1 MENVSRRKRVK
12 GRQRLG
18 YARVGMIFGVVR
30 LHDKYVRLLFFSI
43 LHPLPSPLEFSNV
56 GERGERGG
64 FFFSFFFLF
73 RIFFIVKYF
82 MMAACGVWF
91 GCRKCVQSDNVYAWE
106 KTGIPRWRNFAGD
119 WGVE

>member
-64 FFFSFFFLF
+64 FFFSFSYFLHCEIL
-73 RIFFIVKYF
+73 RDG
-82 MMAACGVWF
+82 GVW
-91 GCRKCVQSDNVYAWE
+91 CLVWL
-106 KTGIPRWRNFAGD
+106 
-119 WGVE
+119 